1 MDEKDE
7 KSKYYINLIRELDD
21 LIITGNWD
29 GSLLYQAIGKK
40 LRGFSE
46 ELKKELNIEPSESV
60 PVTPTEMMDIVKQ
73 KSGLVEIY
81 ISVYCTEGRNIAK
94 WELVLSN
101 LLRQIVSRPIYK
113 REKDIKDVIHA
124 KENSINDAY
133 LIAYVTEMD
142 ILKPSFRDKAILD
155 RFGHELVRLKE
166 NALKPENLTKLV
178 HQTGEYSYRKGVLI
192 KL

>member
-1 MDEKDE
+1 MK
-7 KSKYYINLIRELDD
+7 
-21 LIITGNWD
+21 GNWD

-46 ELKKELNIEPSESV
+46 ELKKELNIEPNDSI
-60 PVTPTEMMDIVKQ
+60 PVTPTEMMDIIKQ

-81 ISVYCTEGRNIAK
+81 ISVYCTEGRNLKK

-113 REKDIKDVIHA
+113 REKDIRDVIQS
-124 KENSINDAY
+124 KENPFNDAY
-133 LIAYVTEMD
+133 LVAYITEMD
-142 ILKPSFRDKAILD
+142 ILKPSFRDKALLD
-155 RFGHELVRLKE
+155 RFGHELIRLKE
-166 NALKPENLTKLV
+166 ASLKPENLTKLV
-178 HQTGEYSYRKGVLI
+178 HQTGEYSYRKGILT